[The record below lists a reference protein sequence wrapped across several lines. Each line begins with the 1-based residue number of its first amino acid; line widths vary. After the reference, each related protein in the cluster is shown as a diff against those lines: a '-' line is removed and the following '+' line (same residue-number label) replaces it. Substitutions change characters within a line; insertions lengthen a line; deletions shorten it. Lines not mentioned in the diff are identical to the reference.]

1 MEASK
6 AAPRPNFG
14 QAYAALQT
22 RPEQD
27 HLARLSHRLGDRTG
41 GELIQDFLAT
51 YEIPFVFGNPGT
63 TETTFLAAVAASK
76 ATYVLSLHESSAVG
90 IAAGYAMITGKPSLV
105 SLHTYPGLANGMFN
119 MRNALLSGVPL
130 LVVNGQQDSRFL
142 IHNPVLGAPNAQLA
156 ETATKYAYEVTSID
170 DLAVALQRCYL
181 QARLQPTGPVFLSI
195 PMNFML
201 EQTGHTT
208 FKKTRIIED
217 AVPRTIAEVVRA
229 LKAVP
234 AKKLVIVAD
243 YAVGAARDLD
253 ALSRIATALDAD
265 IYAAPFHVQGTVD
278 PLHPNFRGQLP
289 PTTKEINETLAGYH
303 TMLLI
308 GEKVDTFTYDGLSAM
323 PSELQVI
330 QVAPSTRQLGFDY
343 PCDIAVLG
351 EIKATLDSMAAE
363 LGAQAVAPGA
373 RSPDVKALEAHYPP
387 SGKRPSDALILGV
400 LRQLEPTTHVIT
412 EGSSEDAIVQDMAV
426 RLGFRNVHF
435 SPRGGGLGWAMPLC
449 VGIGLATRK
458 HAVCFVGDGG
468 SLFSIHALWTAAK
481 YSIPSIFV
489 CFVNH
494 EYRILKDLWCNAMGT
509 SIDTTKFVGM
519 EFDNP
524 SLDMRSIAE
533 GFGAR
538 VEKIETLQDVSG
550 VLQRAHAHQ
559 GPSFLIIDRE
569 P

>member
-1 MEASK
+1 M
-6 AAPRPNFG
+6 R
-14 QAYAALQT
+14 
-22 RPEQD
+22 
-27 HLARLSHRLGDRTG
+27 DRTG
-41 GELIQDFLAT
+41 GELIQDFLST

-63 TETTFLAAVAASK
+63 TETTFLAAIAASS

-90 IAAGYAMITGKPSLV
+90 IAAGYALMTGKPSIV

-119 MRNALLSGVPL
+119 MRNALMAGVPL
-130 LVVNGQQDSRFL
+130 LVINGQQDSRFL
-142 IHNPVLGAPNAQLA
+142 IHNPVLGAPNTRLA
-156 ETATKYAYEVTSID
+156 ETATKYSYEVTGID
-170 DLAVALQRCYL
+170 DLVVALQRCYL

-201 EQTGHTT
+201 ERTGHTT
-208 FKKTRIIED
+208 FKKTRIVED
-217 AVPRTIAEVVRA
+217 AVPRSIGDVVDSLR
-229 LKAVP
+229 AVP

-243 YAVGAARDLD
+243 YAVGAAHSLD

-265 IYAAPFHVQGTVD
+265 IYAAPFHVQGAVD

-289 PTTKEINETLAGYH
+289 PTTKEINETLSRYH

-308 GEKVDTFTYDGLSAM
+308 GEKVDTFTYDGRSAM

-330 QVAPSTRQLGFDY
+330 QIAPATSQLGFDY

-351 EIKATLDSMAAE
+351 EIRGTLDAVAAA
-363 LGAQAVAPGA
+363 LGTQAVSAGD
-373 RSPDVKALEAHYPP
+373 RTPDLAALESKYPA

-400 LRQLEPTTHVIT
+400 LRHLDLAAHVIT

-435 SPRGGGLGWAMPLC
+435 SPRGGGLGWAMPLA

-481 YSIPSIFV
+481 YAIPSIFV

-494 EYRILKDLWCNAMGT
+494 EYRLLKDLWCNVMGT
-509 SIDTTKFVGM
+509 TIETTRFVGLD
-519 EFDNP
+519 FDDP
-524 SLDMRSIAE
+524 SLNMQGIAE

-538 VEKIETLQDVSG
+538 VESIGTLDSVGDV
-550 VLQRAHAHQ
+550 LKRAHAHQ
-559 GPSFLIIDRE
+559 GPSFLITIVSADRRPFLTE
-569 P
+569 GGKA

>member
-1 MEASK
+1 MT
-6 AAPRPNFG
+6 G
-14 QAYAALQT
+14 
-22 RPEQD
+22 
-27 HLARLSHRLGDRTG
+27 RTG

-63 TETTFLAAVAASK
+63 TETTFLAAVAAST

-90 IAAGYAMITGKPSLV
+90 IAAGYALITGKPSIV

-119 MRNALLSGVPL
+119 MRNALMSGVPL
-130 LVVNGQQDSRFL
+130 LVINGQQDSRFL
-142 IHNPVLGAPNAQLA
+142 IHNPVLGAPNARLA
-156 ETATKYAYEVTSID
+156 ETATKYAYEVSRTD

-181 QARLQPTGPVFLSI
+181 QARLQPAGPVFLSL
-195 PMNFML
+195 PMNFLL
-201 EQTGHTT
+201 ERTEHTT

-217 AVPRTIAEVVRA
+217 AVARSIDAVSRA

-234 AKKLVIVAD
+234 AGKLAIVAD
-243 YAVGAARDLD
+243 YAVGAAYGVDD
-253 ALSRIATALDAD
+253 VGRIATALAAD

-289 PTTKEINETLAGYH
+289 PTTREINETLGRYH

-308 GEKVDTFTYDGLSAM
+308 GEKVDSFTYNGLSAL
-323 PSELQVI
+323 PGKLQVI
-330 QVAPSTRQLGFDY
+330 QIAPAASQLGFDY
-343 PCDIAVLG
+343 PCDMAVLG
-351 EIKATLDSMAAE
+351 EIKATLDALATAIGAPAASAGE
-363 LGAQAVAPGA
+363 RTV
-373 RSPDVKALEAHYPP
+373 DVRALEARYPP

-400 LRQLEPTTHVIT
+400 LRHCDRATHIVT

-435 SPRGGGLGWAMPLC
+435 SPRGGGLGWAMPLG
-449 VGIGLATRK
+449 VGIGLATGK
-458 HAVCFVGDGG
+458 PAVCFVGDGG

-494 EYRILKDLWCNAMGT
+494 EYRLLKDLWCAAMGT
-509 SIDTTKFVGM
+509 AIESTHFVGM
-519 EFDNP
+519 DFDDP
-524 SLDMRSIAE
+524 SVDLRRIAE

-538 VEKIETLQDVSG
+538 TEKIETLETVG
-550 VLQRAHAHQ
+550 EVFARAVAHP

>member
-1 MEASK
+1 MM
-6 AAPRPNFG
+6 AA
-14 QAYAALQT
+14 
-22 RPEQD
+22 
-27 HLARLSHRLGDRTG
+27 RTG

-63 TETTFLAAVAASK
+63 TETTFLAAIAASK

-90 IAAGYAMITGKPSLV
+90 IAAGYALITGKPSIV

-119 MRNALLSGVPL
+119 MRNALMSGVPL
-130 LVVNGQQDSRFL
+130 FVINGQQDSRFL
-142 IHNPVLGAPNAQLA
+142 IHNPVLGAPNTQLA
-156 ETATKYAYEVTSID
+156 ETATKYSYEVTGID

-181 QARLQPTGPVFLSI
+181 QAALQPTGPVFLSI

-201 EQTGHTT
+201 EQTGHVT

-217 AVPRTIAEVVRA
+217 TVPRTLDEVARV

-234 AKKLVIVAD
+234 AGKLAILAD
-243 YAVGAARDLD
+243 YAVGAAHDAG
-253 ALSRIATALDAD
+253 ALSRISTALGAD

-289 PTTKEINETLAGYH
+289 PTTKEINETLSRYH
-303 TMLLI
+303 TLLLV
-308 GEKVDTFTYDGLSAM
+308 GEKIDTFTYDGLSAM
-323 PSELQVI
+323 PSELQLI
-330 QVAPSTRQLGFDY
+330 QIAPSTRQLGFDY

-351 EIKATLDSMAAE
+351 DIKATLDALATA
-363 LGAQAVAPGA
+363 LGAQAASAGDRVA
-373 RSPDVKALEAHYPP
+373 DVAALEAKYPP
-387 SGKRPSDALILGV
+387 SGKRPSDALILNV
-400 LRQLEPTTHVIT
+400 LRQLDQATHIIT

-426 RLGFRNVHF
+426 GLGFRNVHF
-435 SPRGGGLGWAMPLC
+435 SPRGGGLGWAMPLG
-449 VGIGLATRK
+449 VGIGLATDE

-481 YSIPSIFV
+481 YAIPSIFV

-494 EYRILKDLWCNAMGT
+494 EYRLLKDLWCTAMGT
-509 SIDTTKFVGM
+509 TFETTKFVGLD
-519 EFDNP
+519 FDNP
-524 SLDMRSIAE
+524 NLNMQGIAE

-538 VEKIETLQDVSG
+538 VETIENMHTVG
-550 VLQRAHAHQ
+550 EVLKRALAHK
-559 GPSFLIIDRE
+559 GPSFLIITRE